1 MQSSAEQQ
9 VGAGF
14 RKCSPP
20 LLSTNRNENAAVR
33 NQDHLTYE
41 DLLQIVELIKSSSQF
56 SEFHLKIGDIEVD
69 LRRGG
74 EPRAAPVAESPA
86 PAAAARSSQVGAGG
100 LTVQA
105 GAPARGSGATGTP
118 AAPEQ
123 TWPEG
128 SIVLRSPMVGT
139 FYRAPE
145 PGAPPFAEVG
155 QAVALDATVCII
167 EVMKLM
173 NSIPA
178 GASGVV
184 THILVDDAAAVEYGQ
199 PLIVLRPH

>member
-1 MQSSAEQQ
+1 MRS
-9 VGAGF
+9 
-14 RKCSPP
+14 
-20 LLSTNRNENAAVR
+20 
-33 NQDHLTYE
+33 QDHLTYE

-56 SEFHLKIGDIEVD
+56 SEFHLKIGDIEID

-74 EPRAAPVAESPA
+74 EPRAAPVAGSPA
-86 PAAAARSSQVGAGG
+86 PPAVPRGGQVGAGEPM
-100 LTVQA
+100 VQP
-105 GAPARGSGATGTP
+105 GAPARASAAP
-118 AAPEQ
+118 AAPTASEQ
-123 TWPEG
+123 AWPEG

-145 PGAPPFAEVG
+145 PGAAPFAEVG
-155 QAVALDATVCII
+155 QVVALDATVCII